1 MKKKDE
7 ITELLQHLY
16 GFSDE
21 QLLQE
26 FKVVEQEIK
35 LGDGP
40 QPYSEG
46 FERLWRK
53 LIKEHENGGHQ

>member
-1 MKKKDE
+1 MKKHWIDD
-7 ITELLQHLY
+7 LLQRLY
-16 GFSDE
+16 HNSDDD
-21 QLLQE
+21 LLQE